1 METRGI
7 TFQMLQFICEH
18 AYSDDRKLYCRYRDF
33 CDAFKKDVACNAD
46 NCFMW
51 AKLKRNTQES

>member
-33 CDAFKKDVACNAD
+33 CDAFKKAGSRELVSIEDDAA
-46 NCFMW
+46 
-51 AKLKRNTQES
+51 